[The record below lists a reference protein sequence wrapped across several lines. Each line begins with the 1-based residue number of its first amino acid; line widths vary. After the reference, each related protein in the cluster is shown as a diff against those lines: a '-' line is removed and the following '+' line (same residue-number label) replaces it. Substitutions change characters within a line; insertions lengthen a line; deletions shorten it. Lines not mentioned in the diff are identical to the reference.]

1 MTPRATPMAPDERRA
16 AIVAAVAPLVLEH
29 GRMPATRE
37 IAQAAGIAEGTI
49 YRVFE
54 DKGALLHAV
63 LEEVLRPP
71 DTADQLVG
79 QMAELPGL
87 AARLLVLAE
96 RSEARM
102 REVHATLM
110 VMRPLMEEAA
120 HGRAGGAPLGPPRF
134 LVEANEALMERLTRV
149 FELSADELRVEPLVA
164 AAAFRALMLGAHSPG
179 MPTPSPLTP
188 EVVTRLLL
196 DGLVRPDVR
205 PDVRSDVRPD
215 PAEEA

>member
-1 MTPRATPMAPDERRA
+1 MTPRATPMAPEERRA
-16 AIVAAVAPLVLEH
+16 AIVSAVAPLVLEH
-29 GRMPATRE
+29 GRMPSTRE

-79 QMAELPGL
+79 LMASLPGL
-87 AARLLVLAE
+87 ATRLLVLAE
-96 RSEARM
+96 RSQARM
-102 REVHATLM
+102 REVHATMM
-110 VMRPLMEEAA
+110 VMRPLMEQAA
-120 HGRAGGAPLGPPRF
+120 HGRGAPLGPPRF

-179 MPTPSPLTP
+179 MPSPSPLTP

-196 DGLVRPDVR
+196 EGFARPDSR
-205 PDVRSDVRPD
+205 QEGD
-215 PAEEA
+215 A